1 MSSDVTQE
9 SVDLIKNL
17 EGFSSKSYVDAS
29 GRSIGYGH
37 FIKPGEEDMRG
48 KTLSKSESEVLLKK
62 DIASLQSPWMEK
74 AKGAGLNSDQILAL
88 TSFAY
93 NTGGGAIPRIIKMMK
108 SGDMGGA
115 TELLESYNKAYNPT
129 TGKKETH
136 AVLEKR
142 RAFEAKLLRSGGDGT
157 FLGELASKVTH
168 PIDTIFGDSNKKAIS
183 KAKNLRVESDG
194 GENLQAMGNDEAVSG
209 DFKATASS
217 LAAVCSKLANINAG
231 EEEWL
236 DRLRQEGTN
245 QWAA

>member
-29 GRSIGYGH
+29 GHSIGYGH
-37 FIKPGEEDMRG
+37 FIKPGEEHLKG
-48 KTLSKSESEVLLKK
+48 KSLSKGESEDLLKK

-129 TGKKETH
+129 TGKTETP

-157 FLGELASKVTH
+157 FLGELANKAAH

-183 KAKNLRVESDG
+183 KAKNLRVESG
-194 GENLQAMGNDEAVSG
+194 GENLQALGDDEALEG
-209 DFKATASS
+209 DLKATASS
-217 LAAVCSKLANINAG
+217 LAVVCSKLANINAG